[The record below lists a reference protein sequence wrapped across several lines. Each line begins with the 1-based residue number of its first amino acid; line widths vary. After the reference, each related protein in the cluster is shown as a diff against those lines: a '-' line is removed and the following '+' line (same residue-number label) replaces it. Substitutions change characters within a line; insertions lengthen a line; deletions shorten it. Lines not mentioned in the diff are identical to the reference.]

1 MHEFFSTLNTKPT
14 EIFLCD
20 EPLVNLLPS
29 GPHPRRNCEE
39 NAGGNVFKTPTISQ
53 PCSGSGC
60 PWYLFPGSSSLPQ
73 TPSLFPSLEI
83 TGSHHLPPSLLDHEP
98 SQCLLEHAAP
108 CSLPISTRAKQNRT
122 DGQPRSH
129 SSTSVYLKPPLASF
143 LLVDKTKLKE
153 GSEHLLE
160 EPYPEVP
167 AGELT

>member
-1 MHEFFSTLNTKPT
+1 MKRMPEGMSSRHQQSLSHAQALSVPGTF
-14 EIFLCD
+14 
-20 EPLVNLLPS
+20 
-29 GPHPRRNCEE
+29 
-39 NAGGNVFKTPTISQ
+39 
-53 PCSGSGC
+53 
-60 PWYLFPGSSSLPQ
+60 FPGSSSLPQ